1 VQGFF
6 GPGSKGEAAAVANQG
21 VVSNGVSISGNVGQ
35 TLPALPILNIQ
46 SQERSRVGFQVDVL
60 GSGEPGFGIS
70 TFQETTVSPS
80 QDVRTQA
87 AGLPMLGP
95 MGVIPES
102 VQRVTR
108 QCPPGHRLAKDGLC
122 YPKALLAKRSKL
134 RMWPAEPA
142 PPITRADGRALRGHE
157 RVEKKLKVLGK
168 RAGLK
173 VTG

>member
-1 VQGFF
+1 MQGFF

-21 VVSNGVSISGNVGQ
+21 VVSNGTIISRAGV
-35 TLPALPILNIQ
+35 PPLPILNIQ
-46 SQERSRVGFQVDVL
+46 SQEEAFFQFDPLGAGKEGAGLKVGDL
-60 GSGEPGFGIS
+60 AIGNL
-70 TFQETTVSPS
+70 QES

-95 MGVIPES
+95 FGVVPES
-102 VQRVTR
+102 VQRVIR
-108 QCPPGHRLAKDGLC
+108 VCPTGHRLALDGLC

>member
-1 VQGFF
+1 M
-6 GPGSKGEAAAVANQG
+6 ANRG
-21 VVSNGVSISGNVGQ
+21 TVSNTTVAIPSGFPG
-35 TLPALPILNIQ
+35 LPILNIQ
-46 SQERSRVGFQVDVL
+46 EDPRGQATGGFELDLPGPFDIDFRTFGPEQV
-60 GSGEPGFGIS
+60 
-70 TFQETTVSPS
+70 QPS

-87 AGLPMLGP
+87 SGLPMLGP
-95 MGVIPES
+95 FGVTPQS

-108 QCPPGHRLAKDGLC
+108 VCPTGHRLAKDGLC

-142 PPITRADGRALRGHE
+142 APITRADGRALRGHE

-173 VTG
+173 VSG

>member
-1 VQGFF
+1 MT
-6 GPGSKGEAAAVANQG
+6 ANEG
-21 VVSNGVSISGNVGQ
+21 VVETSGAVITRGADTIPQ
-35 TLPALPILNIQ
+35 LPNL
-46 SQERSRVGFQVDVL
+46 GFQQQQAQDFRIDINPPFGGRRGAGVDIQL
-60 GSGEPGFGIS
+60 A
-70 TFQETTVSPS
+70 QAAQS

-95 MGVIPES
+95 FGVVPQEM
-102 VQRVTR
+102 QRVVR
-108 QCPPGHRLAKDGLC
+108 RCPPSHRLAKDGLC

-142 PPITRADGRALRGHE
+142 PPITRAEGRSLATRD
-157 RVEKKLKVLGK
+157 RTEKKIKTLGK